1 MQCRL
6 RSEVKVVAL
15 DHGTVRTG
23 VAISDETGTLAR
35 PLTVVERVG
44 TQAGF
49 AALLAL
55 LQAERPARVVVGL
68 PLSLD
73 GREHD
78 QARSARA
85 FAARLTAAVDVPVDL
100 FDERFT
106 TKLADQRG
114 GAAARDARAAAT
126 LLEDYL
132 RTVHE
137 QGT

>member
-1 MQCRL
+1 
-6 RSEVKVVAL
+6 VKVVAL

-23 VAISDETGTLAR
+23 VAVSDETGTLAR

-44 TQAGF
+44 TVNGF

-55 LQAERPARVVVGL
+55 LEAERPARIVVGL

-73 GREHD
+73 GREHG

-85 FAARLTAAVDVPVDL
+85 FAQRLAAAVDVPVEL
-100 FDERFT
+100 ADERFT

-114 GAAARDARAAAT
+114 GAAARDARAAAN

-132 RTVHE
+132 RTVDG

>member
-1 MQCRL
+1 
-6 RSEVKVVAL
+6 VKIVAL

-23 VAISDETGTLAR
+23 VAVCDETGTVAR

-44 TQAGF
+44 TEAGF

-55 LQAERPARVVVGL
+55 LEAERPARIVVGL

-73 GREHD
+73 GREHG

-85 FAARLTAAVDVPVDL
+85 FAARLAAAVEVPVEL
-100 FDERFT
+100 VDERFT
-106 TKLADQRG
+106 SKLADQRG
-114 GAAARDARAAAT
+114 GSAARDARAAAT

-132 RTVHE
+132 RTVDG
-137 QGT
+137 QGS

>member
-1 MQCRL
+1 
-6 RSEVKVVAL
+6 
-15 DHGTVRTG
+15 
-23 VAISDETGTLAR
+23 
-35 PLTVVERVG
+35 
-44 TQAGF
+44 
-49 AALLAL
+49 
-55 LQAERPARVVVGL
+55 L

-73 GREHD
+73 GREHG
-78 QARSARA
+78 QARAARA
-85 FAARLTAAVDVPVDL
+85 FAARLREAVDVPVEL

-106 TKLADQRG
+106 SKLADQRG

>member
-1 MQCRL
+1 M
-6 RSEVKVVAL
+6 KVVAL

-23 VAISDETGTLAR
+23 IAVSDETGTLAR
-35 PLTVVERVG
+35 PLGVVERVG

-49 AALLAL
+49 AELLAL
-55 LQAERPARVVVGL
+55 LEAERPARLVVGL

-73 GREHD
+73 GKEHA
-78 QARSARA
+78 QARLARA
-85 FAARLTAAVDVPVDL
+85 FAARLAEAVEVPVEL

-106 TKLADQRG
+106 SRLADQRG
-114 GAAARDARAAAT
+114 GTAARDARAAAT

-132 RTVHE
+132 RTVNA

>member
-1 MQCRL
+1 
-6 RSEVKVVAL
+6 VKIVAL

-23 VAISDETGTLAR
+23 VAVCDETGTLAR
-35 PLTVVERVG
+35 PLTVVQRVG
-44 TQAGF
+44 TKAGF
-49 AALLAL
+49 ASLLSL
-55 LQAERPARVVVGL
+55 LEAEAPVRIVVGL

-73 GREHD
+73 GREHG

-85 FAARLTAAVDVPVDL
+85 FAARLSAAVEVPVEL
-100 FDERFT
+100 VDERFT

-114 GAAARDARAAAT
+114 GSAARDARAAAT

-132 RTVHE
+132 RTVDG

>member
-1 MQCRL
+1 
-6 RSEVKVVAL
+6 VKVVAL

-23 VAISDETGTLAR
+23 VAVCDETGTVSR
-35 PLTVVERVG
+35 PLTVVDRVG
-44 TQAGF
+44 TEAGF
-49 AALLAL
+49 ATLLAL
-55 LQAERPARVVVGL
+55 LEAERPARVVVGL

-73 GREHD
+73 GREHG

-85 FAARLTAAVDVPVDL
+85 FAARLTTAVEIPVEL

-114 GAAARDARAAAT
+114 GSAARDARAAAT

-132 RTVHE
+132 RTVDG
-137 QGT
+137 QKT

>member
-1 MQCRL
+1 MKL
-6 RSEVKVVAL
+6 LAL

-23 VAISDETGTLAR
+23 VAVSDETGTIAR

-44 TQAGF
+44 TEAGF

-55 LQAERPARVVVGL
+55 VRSERPARIVVGL
-68 PLSLD
+68 PLSL
-73 GREHD
+73 GGGEHG
-78 QARSARA
+78 QARAARA
-85 FAARLTAAVDVPVDL
+85 FAARLSAAVETPVEL
-100 FDERFT
+100 FDERYT
-106 TKLADQRG
+106 SKLADQRG

-132 RTVHE
+132 RTVHG